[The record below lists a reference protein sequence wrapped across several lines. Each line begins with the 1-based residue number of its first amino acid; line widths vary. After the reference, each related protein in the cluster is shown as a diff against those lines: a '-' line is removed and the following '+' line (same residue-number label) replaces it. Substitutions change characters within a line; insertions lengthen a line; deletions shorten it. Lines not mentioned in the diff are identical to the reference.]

1 MQGADDLAA
10 KQTKQRKPQQAPSK
24 MMQQRMTGNGMQGVY
39 GGLNPSGAGMH
50 AGLAGHPG
58 LGGSMADC
66 SWDSMG
72 GGSPYQNQQHQNAVQ
87 QHMYRMQQQQ
97 QHQHQPGMMTGSGM
111 HQQQQQQHQQQ
122 PGIMTGSGMQGQNS
136 YRPAHGSGRGLLP
149 AASNQNTQHMQLP
162 MQSVSHP
169 GAHVGKDGVQNAQML
184 ASKGFPAQMQ
194 QRPMVARAGM
204 QAYGIG
210 SQPQSHLMTAGSPQM
225 NRLKTQNMPSTFS
238 GGNVPLRQADA
249 ARAPVL
255 STTLSI
261 EPQTALPQV

>member
-1 MQGADDLAA
+1 MQGTDELAA
-10 KQTKQRKPQQAPSK
+10 KQTKQRKPQQAPPK
-24 MMQQRMTGNGMQGVY
+24 TIQQRMTGNGGMQGVY

-58 LGGSMADC
+58 LGGSMTDC

-72 GGSPYQNQQHQNAVQ
+72 GGSPYQNQQQHQAMQMQ
-87 QHMYRMQQQQ
+87 QQMYRMQQQQ
-97 QHQHQPGMMTGSGM
+97 QHQ
-111 HQQQQQQHQQQ
+111 QQ
-122 PGIMTGSGMQGQNS
+122 PGSMTGSGMQGQNP
-136 YRPAHGSGRGLLP
+136 YRPAHGGGRGQLP
-149 AASNQNTQHMQLP
+149 ASSNQNTQHMQLP

-169 GAHVGKDGVQNAQML
+169 GAHVGKDGLQNAQML

-194 QRPMVARAGM
+194 QQQMVARAGM

-225 NRLKTQNMPSTFS
+225 NRPRTQNMPSTFA